1 MRIVAI
7 EPMIVEVPMRTPV
20 KGVHGVTR
28 AQRSVLVRITTDAD
42 VEGWGNV
49 DPSPGYT
56 LMSAD
61 EIHTMINAW
70 APNLVGSDAMNLNA
84 ALAAMDRAVA
94 GSYEAKAA
102 VEMALC
108 DVKARAL
115 GVPVH
120 SLLGGCTKSEV
131 TLNA

>member
-28 AQRSVLVRITTDAD
+28 TQRSVLVRITTDAD

-84 ALAAMDRAVA
+84 AQRQWIVRLPAATRPRRRSRWRSAMSRLGRSAFRSTRCSA
-94 GSYEAKAA
+94 
-102 VEMALC
+102 
-108 DVKARAL
+108 
-115 GVPVH
+115 GVP
-120 SLLGGCTKSEV
+120 
-131 TLNA
+131 NPR